1 MELPR
6 GKGVYD
12 PAAANAAHGAGG
24 TGPVVP
30 PDNAAQRTVADGAL
44 AEDARDPACLVARY
58 GDLVYNLAVRLT
70 GDREEAR
77 DLSQDAMIRILKGV
91 GSFRGDASM
100 KTWIIRVVINCHR
113 NRMRWWRR
121 RRPAAI
127 LSLDAPADPSGRDTG
142 MTLGATVADPSP
154 GPDRRAEA
162 ARAGQRLQRALMELP
177 RDQRAAI
184 VLREIEG
191 LSYQEIALTLGVREG
206 TVKSRIA
213 RAREALRAALSDL
226 VLESS

>member
-30 PDNAAQRTVADGAL
+30 PDNAAQRTVVDGAL

-121 RRPAAI
+121 RRPAAT
-127 LSLDAPADPSGRDTG
+127 LSLDAPVDPSGRDAGT
-142 MTLGATVADPSP
+142 TLGATVADTSP
-154 GPDRRAEA
+154 GPDRRADA
-162 ARAGQRLQRALMELP
+162 VRAGQRLQRALMELP

-191 LSYQEIALTLGVREG
+191 LSYQEIALALGVREG

>member
-1 MELPR
+1 M
-6 GKGVYD
+6 
-12 PAAANAAHGAGG
+12 
-24 TGPVVP
+24 VP
-30 PDNAAQRTVADGAL
+30 PDNASQRTVIHGA
-44 AEDARDPACLVARY
+44 AVDEDAREPADLVARY

-91 GSFRGDASM
+91 RSFRGDASM
-100 KTWIIRVVINCHR
+100 KTWIVRVVINCPR

-121 RRPAAI
+121 RGRGAT
-127 LSLDAPADPSGRDTG
+127 LSLDAPANPSSQDAG
-142 MTLGATVADPSP
+142 MTLGATVPDPSP

-162 ARAGQRLQRALMELP
+162 ARAGQRLERALMQLP

-191 LSYQEIALTLGVREG
+191 LSYQEIAVALGVREG

-226 VLESS
+226 APERS